1 MLARGGLINLPEF
14 LKNMFHIRLSNAN
27 AIILNAEYQL
37 GDSPPSPYTTS
48 FCELNGVGEV
58 DQNLPQPT
66 PSLTTIGLSR
76 SASTFKAASA
86 QRETGVLRPLPISA
100 L

>member
-37 GDSPPSPYTTS
+37 EEIPYPHHYQ
-48 FCELNGVGEV
+48 L
-58 DQNLPQPT
+58 L
-66 PSLTTIGLSR
+66 
-76 SASTFKAASA
+76 
-86 QRETGVLRPLPISA
+86 
-100 L
+100 